1 MAKLT
6 KAQIEAVRNA
16 HKALDERALIPP
28 GSPDTPAAREAR
40 QRRTDLEENFPEA
53 FAEDKPTPIVVAKA

>member
-28 GSPDTPAAREAR
+28 GTPDTPAAREAR
-40 QRRTDLEENFPEA
+40 QRRTDLEEAFPEA
-53 FAEDKPTPIVVAKA
+53 WPTPTPPIEIAKA